1 MRPEAAGSERA
12 RPGSS
17 LTGSRAPVP
26 VNGIT
31 ARPLEVGHQ
40 RRCTGIAGWET
51 GRLRTG
57 ITVVPELCI
66 PSRLAP
72 TGAAPAVTVA
82 RSRLRRSGTRTRG
95 PMTGMDLG
103 RGGTTNRRLRGMN
116 RSLNRVRPN
125 SGITVPPTAATV
137 VPRSKHAACDPQNRA
152 WRRANGKPEHGA
164 KNGSHPTTAWGTNSV
179 TLTNEHPRQEEYSGD
194 SGVASCS
201 AYEGGATV

>member
-1 MRPEAAGSERA
+1 
-12 RPGSS
+12 
-17 LTGSRAPVP
+17 
-26 VNGIT
+26 
-31 ARPLEVGHQ
+31 
-40 RRCTGIAGWET
+40 
-51 GRLRTG
+51 
-57 ITVVPELCI
+57 
-66 PSRLAP
+66 
-72 TGAAPAVTVA
+72 
-82 RSRLRRSGTRTRG
+82 
-95 PMTGMDLG
+95 MTGMDLG